1 MNRDKPRLPLT
12 ASAEVLTNTK
22 ALDAQF
28 CDGRERIHSLRSEAL
43 TRSAGWL
50 RNSNY
55 PLLYQKQGLA
65 PNAYVGSEALPS
77 AVPVCGLRD
86 KDQSISSIGATFVQ

>member
-1 MNRDKPRLPLT
+1 VNRDKPRLPLT

-28 CDGRERIHSLRSEAL
+28 CDGRELIQSLRSEPL

-65 PNAYVGSEALPS
+65 HRA
-77 AVPVCGLRD
+77 
-86 KDQSISSIGATFVQ
+86 